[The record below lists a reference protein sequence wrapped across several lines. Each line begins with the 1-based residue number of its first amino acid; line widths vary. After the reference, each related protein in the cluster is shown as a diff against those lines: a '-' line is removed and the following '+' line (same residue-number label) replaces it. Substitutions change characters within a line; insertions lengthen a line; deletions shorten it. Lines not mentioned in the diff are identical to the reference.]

1 MKYIIRKI
9 CYNGIDIRV
18 KFDEYKEGRL
28 EECDITYSEPPSVD
42 FIKAYERLPLIANQ
56 ILKLKIDPELIK
68 NNFYVRCIGVDF
80 KYSNSGAIS
89 AKLICK
95 YYVEQAGKNTPVNTP
110 LLMFAEDEEG
120 YGRQGF
126 FTKAQQSALELVKDE
141 AQAYIQGE
149 RAQMTLLEAV
159 EVQTDNQM
167 KEVID
172 AVKNKNNPAIT
183 PIN

>member
-18 KFDEYKEGRL
+18 KFDEYREGQL
-28 EECDITYSEPPSVD
+28 KECDITYSEQPSTS
-42 FIKAYERLPLIANQ
+42 FISAYKKLPLIANE
-56 ILKLKIDPELIK
+56 ILRLKIDPDLLK
-68 NNFYVRCIGVDF
+68 DSAYVKVVGIDF
-80 KYSNSGAIS
+80 KYTNTNATT
-89 AKLICK
+89 AKLLCE
-95 YYVEQAGKNTPVNTP
+95 YFVEHAGKYTPINTP
-110 LLMFAEDEEG
+110 LLMFAEDEEA

-126 FTKAQQSALELVKDE
+126 FTKAQQTILELVKDE
-141 AQAYIQGE
+141 AQVYIQGE

-172 AVKNKNNPAIT
+172 AVKNKPVVT
-183 PIN
+183 HIN